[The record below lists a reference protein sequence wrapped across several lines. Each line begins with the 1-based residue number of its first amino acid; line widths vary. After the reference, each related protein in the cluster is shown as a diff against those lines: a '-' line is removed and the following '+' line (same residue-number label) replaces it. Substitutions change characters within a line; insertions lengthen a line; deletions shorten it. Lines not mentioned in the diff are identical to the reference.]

1 MYFVTRFNINLMPK
15 LPILMYHSVTANAN
29 KSKGL
34 TISIENLEAQFK
46 FLKEN
51 GYTSLHFND
60 LQSFKT
66 PEDFPK
72 KAVIITFDDVY
83 INQLEHAYPLL
94 QKHELKACFYI
105 PFQYV
110 GGVNEWDKGKEPIMS
125 VEQLKSMESKTIEL
139 GLHSFEH
146 KKYSELSVEAIQKDF
161 DECKKNIIKNTL
173 SVNNTLAYPYGKYP
187 KKGKTQLDFFKA
199 LNENKI
205 AYGLR
210 IGNRVN
216 KFPFKNNYEVQR
228 LDIKGEDT
236 LKVFERKLKKGKS
249 WF

>member
-1 MYFVTRFNINLMPK
+1 MPK
-15 LPILMYHSVTANAN
+15 LPILMYHSVSAKN
-29 KSKGL
+29 SESSGL
-34 TISIENLEAQFK
+34 TISKDNLEAQFRY
-46 FLKEN
+46 LRDN

-60 LQSFKT
+60 LQQFKT
-66 PEDFPK
+66 PADFPD

-83 INQLEHAYPLL
+83 VNQLEFTYPLL
-94 QKHELKACFYI
+94 QDYGLKGCFYI

-110 GGVNEWDKGKEPIMS
+110 GGVNAWDEGEEPIMS
-125 VEQLKSMESKTIEL
+125 VAQLKALNPDVVEL

-146 KKYSELSVEAIQKDF
+146 RRYSELSTATIEEDFNKCKAFIVENKL
-161 DECKKNIIKNTL
+161 EVHNTI
-173 SVNNTLAYPYGKYP
+173 AYPYGNYP
-187 KKGKTQLDFFKA
+187 KKKEEQLAFFKV
-199 LNENKI
+199 LNDNKI

-216 KFPFKNNYEVQR
+216 TFPFKNNYKIQR

-236 LKVFERKLKKGKS
+236 LKSFERKLKKGKR

>member
-1 MYFVTRFNINLMPK
+1 
-15 LPILMYHSVTANAN
+15 MYHSVTANT
-29 KSKGL
+29 SDSIGL
-34 TISIENLEAQFK
+34 TISYKNLETHFK

-60 LQSFKT
+60 LQGLKT
-66 PEDFPK
+66 PSDFPE

-83 INQLEHAYPLL
+83 VNQLEYAYPLL
-94 QKHELKACFYI
+94 QKYGLKACFYI

-110 GGVNEWDKGKEPIMS
+110 GKVNTWDEGLEPIMS
-125 VEQLKSMESKTIEL
+125 VAQLKSLNSNTIEL
-139 GLHSFEH
+139 GLHSFAH
-146 KKYSELSVEAIQKDF
+146 RPYSTLTLETVQEDFNKCKAFIVENELEIH
-161 DECKKNIIKNTL
+161 
-173 SVNNTLAYPYGKYP
+173 NTLAYPYGNYP
-187 KKGKTQLDFFKA
+187 KKKKEQLDFFKI
-199 LNENKI
+199 LNTNKI

-216 KFPFKNNYEVQR
+216 TFPFKNNYKIQR

-236 LKVFERKLKKGKS
+236 LKSFERKLNKGKA

>member
-1 MYFVTRFNINLMPK
+1 MPK
-15 LPILMYHSVTANAN
+15 LPILMYHSVSANSCQ
-29 KSKGL
+29 SKGL
-34 TISIENLEAQFK
+34 TISAKNLEAQFK
-46 FLKEN
+46 FLKDN
-51 GYTSLHFND
+51 GFTSLHFND
-60 LQSFKT
+60 LQALKT

-83 INQLEHAYPLL
+83 VNQLEYAYPLL
-94 QKHELKACFYI
+94 QKYGLKACFYI

-110 GGVNEWDKGKEPIMS
+110 GEVNEWDEGKEPIMS
-125 VEQLKSMESKTIEL
+125 VEQLKSLDSKTIEL

-146 KKYSELSVEAIQKDF
+146 KRYDLMTTQDIELDF
-161 DECKKNIIKNTL
+161 EKCIAFQEEYKLNLSNI
-173 SVNNTLAYPYGKYP
+173 LAYPYGKYP
-187 KKGKTQLDFFKA
+187 KNGKEKQSFFEL
-199 LNENKI
+199 LNGFKV

-216 KFPFKNNYEVQR
+216 NFPFKNNYEVQR

-236 LKVFERKLKKGKS
+236 LKAFESKLKKGKS

>member
-1 MYFVTRFNINLMPK
+1 MPK
-15 LPILMYHSVTANAN
+15 LPILMYHSVSANTSD
-29 KSKGL
+29 SKGL
-34 TISIENLEAQFK
+34 TISARHLETQFK

-60 LQSFKT
+60 LQRLKT
-66 PEDFPK
+66 PADFPE

-83 INQLEHAYPLL
+83 VNQLEYAYPLL
-94 QKHELKACFYI
+94 QKYGLKACFYI

-110 GGVNEWDKGKEPIMS
+110 GDVNTWDEGEEPIMS
-125 VEQLKSMESKTIEL
+125 VEQLKSLNSKTIEL

-146 KKYSELSVEAIQKDF
+146 KRYDAMTTQDIEIDFEKCIAFQEKHQLDLSNV
-161 DECKKNIIKNTL
+161 
-173 SVNNTLAYPYGKYP
+173 LAYPYGKYP
-187 KKGKTQLDFFKA
+187 KKGKEKQSFFEL
-199 LNENKI
+199 LNGYKV

-216 KFPFKNNYEVQR
+216 DFPFKNNYEVQR
-228 LDIKGEDT
+228 LDIKGEDS
-236 LKVFERKLKKGKS
+236 LKSFERKLNKGNR

>member
-1 MYFVTRFNINLMPK
+1 MAK

-29 KSKGL
+29 NSKGL
-34 TISIENLEAQFK
+34 TISIENLEIQFK
-46 FLKEN
+46 YLKDN

-60 LQSFKT
+60 LQTFKT
-66 PEDFPK
+66 PADFPE

-83 INQLEHAYPLL
+83 VNQLELAYPLL
-94 QKHELKACFYI
+94 QKYGLKACFYI

-110 GGVNEWDKGKEPIMS
+110 GKVNDWDKGKEPIMT
-125 VEQLKSMESKTIEL
+125 VEQLKSMDSKTIEL

-146 KKYSELSVEAIQKDF
+146 RRYSDLSIQEIQEDF
-161 DECKKNIIKNTL
+161 DKCKMFIIENKLN
-173 SVNNTLAYPYGKYP
+173 VHNTLAYPYGNFP
-187 KKGKTQLDFFKA
+187 KKSKERIEFFET
-199 LNENKI
+199 LSLNKI

-216 KFPFKNNYEVQR
+216 RFPFKNNYEVQR
-228 LDIKGEDT
+228 IDIKGEDS
-236 LKVFERKLKKGKS
+236 LKVFDKKLKKGKA